1 MSVPGGVG
9 PVPAPPGP
17 VPRGEMTRSQV
28 PRVASTPRRA
38 TQSTDTLRSVR
49 IALDVLECFAT
60 DEELGVTD
68 IATKIGVAKS
78 TAHRMLSVLVER
90 GYAEQV
96 EGSTKY
102 RLGIHIY
109 ELGQLAQER
118 HHLRWWALPLMR
130 TVQEAT
136 GLIVNLSVPDGADVV
151 FVERLEQPDLA
162 HLVEHLG
169 RRLPAHT
176 TSSGKVIAA
185 YNPSFDA
192 ARRLTGFPPRVSR
205 TVRSAADWDRELDF
219 VRKHGFARSSSESVD
234 ELSTVAVPILNL
246 SGTAIAAM
254 SVMGTTDQVSSEVLR
269 LAQIL
274 RSQAGRLQRQ
284 L

>member
-1 MSVPGGVG
+1 
-9 PVPAPPGP
+9 
-17 VPRGEMTRSQV
+17 MTRSQV

-118 HHLRWWALPLMR
+118 HHLRWSALPLMR

-205 TVRSAADWDRELDF
+205 TVRSAADWDRARLRPQAR
-219 VRKHGFARSSSESVD
+219 VRPLVERVGRRVVDRRGADPQPLRHGDCRHVRHGDHRPGLERGPAPGADPPLAGGSAAAP
-234 ELSTVAVPILNL
+234 AVTRAP
-246 SGTAIAAM
+246 AANC
-254 SVMGTTDQVSSEVLR
+254 R
-269 LAQIL
+269 
-274 RSQAGRLQRQ
+274 R
-284 L
+284 

>member
-1 MSVPGGVG
+1 MSSQPRTTSLR
-9 PVPAPPGP
+9 PADPAAD
-17 VPRGEMTRSQV
+17 RRAL

-68 IATKIGVAKS
+68 VATRIGVAKS
-78 TAHRMLSVLVER
+78 TAHRMLAVLVER

-96 EGSTKY
+96 AGSTKY

-118 HHLRWWALPLMR
+118 HHLRYSALPLMR
-130 TVQEAT
+130 SVQDAT

-151 FVERLEQPDLA
+151 FVERLEHPDLE

-176 TSSGKVIAA
+176 TSSGKAIAA
-185 YNPSFDA
+185 YNPAVDA
-192 ARRLTGFPPRVSR
+192 ARRLAGFPPRVSR
-205 TVRSAADWDRELDF
+205 TVRSARDWERELDF
-219 VRKHGFARSSSESVD
+219 VRKHGFARSVSESVD
-234 ELSTVAVPILNL
+234 DLATVAVPIRNL
-246 SGTAIAAM
+246 SGAAVAAM
-254 SVMGTTDQVSSEVLR
+254 SVMGRTGEVTADLPR
-269 LAQIL
+269 LAHML
-274 RSQAGRLQRQ
+274 RVQARRLQRQ